1 MEAYT
6 SFARVYDMF
15 MDNVPYEVWGRYIVE
30 KLRANGIDSGYV
42 VDLGCGTGKLTTL
55 LADAGYDMVG
65 VDNSA
70 EMLEIAGE
78 RQEEEERN
86 DILYLLQDMREFEL
100 YGTVGAV
107 FSICDSLNYIT
118 EPEELKQV
126 FRWVNNYL
134 DPGGLFIFDM
144 NTIHK
149 YRDVI
154 GDTTIAEDR
163 EDGSFIWENSYDRE
177 NALNV
182 YELALFLPREDGLY
196 EKCEEEHVQ
205 KAYSI
210 EAIKAMIVKAGME
223 LVAVC
228 DAYTHNP
235 GDENC
240 ERLTFVAREHGK
252 SAQNGYHGRIPEKPE
267 THRAD

>member
-1 MEAYT
+1 MDSQAKVTVKDGVAYAT
-6 SFARVYDMF
+6 ITWSSTHYDYM
-15 MDNVPYEVWGRYIVE
+15 IVNGE
-30 KLRANGIDSGYV
+30 KYLNENEGGNSTFTFPIDGIP
-42 VDLGCGTGKLTTL
+42 C
-55 LADAGYDMVG
+55 
-65 VDNSA
+65 
-70 EMLEIAGE
+70 EM
-78 RQEEEERN
+78 
-86 DILYLLQDMREFEL
+86 
-100 YGTVGAV
+100 
-107 FSICDSLNYIT
+107 
-118 EPEELKQV
+118 
-126 FRWVNNYL
+126 
-134 DPGGLFIFDM
+134 
-144 NTIHK
+144 
-149 YRDVI
+149 DVI

-252 SAQNGYHGRIPEKPE
+252 SAQNGYHGKIPEKPE

>member
-1 MEAYT
+1 
-6 SFARVYDMF
+6 
-15 MDNVPYEVWGRYIVE
+15 
-30 KLRANGIDSGYV
+30 
-42 VDLGCGTGKLTTL
+42 
-55 LADAGYDMVG
+55 
-65 VDNSA
+65 
-70 EMLEIAGE
+70 
-78 RQEEEERN
+78 
-86 DILYLLQDMREFEL
+86 
-100 YGTVGAV
+100 
-107 FSICDSLNYIT
+107 
-118 EPEELKQV
+118 
-126 FRWVNNYL
+126 
-134 DPGGLFIFDM
+134 M

-252 SAQNGYHGRIPEKPE
+252 SAQNGYHGRIPEKQIV
-267 THRAD
+267 THILQKAFFRHALMLSHGQNENNMKEITGVINE